1 MVTTSNT
8 KDNTKDRLS
17 SARESFS
24 GRLLTDAQFDEAI
37 ALTGILEREIRKS
50 GAFKD
55 KLGDYAHAFA
65 RTERFDAM
73 KAETILRDLFKERTG
88 QSMNQMREALAE
100 REKTITDDH
109 RGAAYQRA
117 CEIGQMIEH
126 GDKMSF
132 NRAYANQ
139 ASRLARE
146 IGITDAAAK
155 GLMKEEFKAV
165 EGAELHDWGKELEEQ
180 FYRPQIEAEKQQRD
194 ASAERQNESSRP
206 EPSRQTQRTVT
217 RTRTGPSGPR

>member
-1 MVTTSNT
+1 MSSTTTRNP
-8 KDNTKDRLS
+8 NIDRLS

-24 GRLLTDAQFDEAI
+24 GRLLTDPQFDEAI

-50 GAFKD
+50 GAFKE
-55 KLGDYAHAFA
+55 KLGDYAYAFS

-88 QSMNQMREALAE
+88 QSMNQMREALVE
-100 REKTITDDH
+100 REKSITDSH
-109 RGAAYQRA
+109 RNDAYQRA

-132 NRAYANQ
+132 NRAYSHQ
-139 ASRLARE
+139 AGRLAQE

-155 GLMKEEFKAV
+155 GLMKDEFKTV
-165 EGAELHDWGKELEEQ
+165 EGSELFDWGKELEER
-180 FYRPQIEAEKQQRD
+180 FYRPQIEAEKQERD
-194 ASAERQNESSRP
+194 ASMERHNESSRP
-206 EPSRQTQRTVT
+206 EPSRQSQRTVT